1 MMESF
6 HALTLLKLSITGW
19 CIRVRV
25 VRTFLVP
32 LVPSSKVMGLI
43 LADEHVSFDCL
54 VMKILGLHVLE
65 F

>member
-1 MMESF
+1 MESF
-6 HALTLLKLSITGW
+6 HPLTLLKPPITGW

-43 LADEHVSFDCL
+43 LVDQHISFDYF